1 MLAELG
7 GKLRSCLEGVRNSGS
22 DGSTDTAELNSIL
35 SEISRALIEADV
47 NVKLVMKLRDNVK
60 KRVEGNEA
68 LNNNN
73 SNRRRSQQQQHGNN
87 NTEKVIQRAV
97 IDELVALL
105 TPEKTKAYNMTKGRT
120 NVILFVGLQGAG
132 KTTSIAKFA
141 NHYQRKGWKTAMV
154 CADTFRAGAF
164 DQLKQNATKLR
175 IPFYGSYTQADPV
188 QVAEDGVSQFAKDG
202 YEIVIVDTSGRHRQ
216 ESALFEEMQEISAV
230 IQPHNTVL
238 VMDATQGQAV
248 HEQALAFHHA
258 VSVGSIIITKLD
270 GHAKGGGALAAVA
283 ATQSPIIFL
292 GNGEH
297 FDDFDPFHAQSFVSK
312 MMGNGDMQGLMEHM
326 KQVHDTNN
334 QKQLMENFSKGQF
347 NLRDLY
353 SQFQNILKL
362 GPMNKVM
369 GMMPG
374 VPDYLIPKNN
384 DADGTNRIKKF
395 LYIMDSMTNK
405 ELDGHVDM
413 HNQDDPSIPS
423 RIYRIAKGSGVHP
436 NEVRIL
442 LQTHKHFEAVA
453 SKVGKSGLMKG
464 AAGNNQNKIAEQ
476 LKRNPNQ
483 LMQHIQKN
491 MDPNMVKEMGGASNM
506 MNMMQQ
512 MTKSGKGG
520 GGGGMGGMPGG
531 MDMNSMAQMMQQMG
545 AGGGG
550 PPAGGMPGGMDM
562 NSMAQMMKQMG
573 AGGGGMPGGGG
584 PGGMDMNSMAQM
596 MQQMGAGG
604 GGGMRR

>member
-7 GKLRSCLEGVRNSGS
+7 DKLRSCLEKVRTKGG
-22 DGSTDTAELNSIL
+22 DGGIDSKELNSIL

-47 NVKLVMKLRDNVK
+47 NVKLVMKLRENVK
-60 KRVEGNEA
+60 KRIEESE
-68 LNNNN
+68 LNKSTKRGGDNI
-73 SNRRRSQQQQHGNN
+73 
-87 NTEKVIQRAV
+87 EKVIQRAV
-97 IDELVALL
+97 VDELVSLL
-105 TPEKTKAYNMTKGRT
+105 TPETAKPYNMKKGRT

-188 QVAEDGVSQFAKDG
+188 QVAEDGVNQFVKDG
-202 YEIVIVDTSGRHRQ
+202 YEVVIVDTSGRHRQ

-230 IQPHNTVL
+230 IRPDNTVL

-248 HEQALAFHHA
+248 HDQALAFHHA
-258 VSVGSIIITKLD
+258 VSVGSIIVTKLD

-312 MMGNGDMQGLMEHM
+312 ILGYGDMRGLMEHM
-326 KQVHDTNN
+326 KQVQGNNN
-334 QKQLMENFSKGQF
+334 QEQLMEKFSKGQF
-347 NLRDLY
+347 TLRDMY

-362 GPMNKVM
+362 GPMNKM
-369 GMMPG
+369 MSMMPG

-413 HNQDDPSIPS
+413 HNKDDPSVPS
-423 RIYRIAKGSGVHP
+423 RINRIAKGSGVHP
-436 NEVRIL
+436 NEVKIL
-442 LQTHKHFEAVA
+442 LQTHKHFEGVA
-453 SKVGKSGLMKG
+453 SKVGKSGVMKAG
-464 AAGNNQNKIAEQ
+464 AANNPKIADQ
-476 LKRNPNQ
+476 FKRNPNQ
-483 LMQHIQKN
+483 FMNHLQKN
-491 MDPNMVKEMGGASNM
+491 MDPNMLKQMGGANNM

-512 MTKSGKGG
+512 MSKGG
-520 GGGGMGGMPGG
+520 GGGGGGAPNMAALEGMMKQMGMPSGGMGGMGGGGAAPGG
-531 MDMNSMAQMMQQMG
+531 FDMNAMAQMMQQMG
-545 AGGGG
+545 GG
-550 PPAGGMPGGMDM
+550 
-562 NSMAQMMKQMG
+562 
-573 AGGGGMPGGGG
+573 
-584 PGGMDMNSMAQM
+584 
-596 MQQMGAGG
+596 
-604 GGGMRR
+604 R